1 MEVSIDKEIIIS
13 AIAANY
19 NISELAVDLSKYSNR
34 QILESLEYYLRYRNG
49 RLLWNR
55 DSIGGLMKA
64 VYIHKIITKL
74 NINGEWETVDNKFI
88 GGRYIYKYGEI
99 PENYTEKFDNEKTV
113 FYDFAKRIG
122 YTDDFKGS
130 KTFWKKRVYL
140 DLFPLGKGIVYK
152 DSLKAVEIHHI
163 YEVVDNPII
172 EYLEK
177 DLGFKG
183 YSELV
188 FDREQELKNMMLK
201 K

>member
-1 MEVSIDKEIIIS
+1 MLMI
-13 AIAANY
+13 N
-19 NISELAVDLSKYSNR
+19 LSVEDTYINMAKY
-34 QILESLEYYLRYRNG
+34 Q
-49 RLLWNR
+49 
-55 DSIGGLMKA
+55 
-64 VYIHKIITKL
+64 KIIQKSL
-74 NINGEWETVDNKFI
+74 IMKKQF
-88 GGRYIYKYGEI
+88 
-99 PENYTEKFDNEKTV
+99 

>member
-1 MEVSIDKEIIIS
+1 
-13 AIAANY
+13 
-19 NISELAVDLSKYSNR
+19 
-34 QILESLEYYLRYRNG
+34 
-49 RLLWNR
+49 
-55 DSIGGLMKA
+55 MKS

-74 NINGEWETVDNKFI
+74 NINGEWKNVDDKFI
-88 GGRYIYKYGEI
+88 GGRYIYKYGEM
-99 PENYTEKFDNEKTV
+99 PKNYTEKFDNEETV

-130 KTFWKKRVYL
+130 KTFWKKRVFL

-163 YEVVDNPII
+163 YEVVDNPTI